1 MLYKCICIYT
11 YKKESIVVMI
21 RNNLRSEK
29 TKIIE
34 GKIINIIKK
43 KTKMKKN
50 LKNYIF
56 VDGNDNKDNVLIKEN
71 YSTY

>member
-1 MLYKCICIYT
+1 
-11 YKKESIVVMI
+11 MI

>member
-1 MLYKCICIYT
+1 M
-11 YKKESIVVMI
+11 
-21 RNNLRSEK
+21 R
-29 TKIIE
+29 
-34 GKIINIIKK
+34 
-43 KTKMKKN
+43 KN

>member
-1 MLYKCICIYT
+1 
-11 YKKESIVVMI
+11 
-21 RNNLRSEK
+21 
-29 TKIIE
+29 
-34 GKIINIIKK
+34 
-43 KTKMKKN
+43 MKKN